1 MARVGGAAVQIGVLA
16 GLGNLLIF
24 NHFLPP
30 VADVRQGEPH
40 DSIIEGS
47 ERTALI
53 VGIVFTTV
61 VASYVRSFDTFVVA
75 GAVLVAADFAY
86 KHANAVSPATGKMQP
101 TTSPGIDTSDNQ
113 ESFNMPDYSGGTGQ

>member
-1 MARVGGAAVQIGVLA
+1 M
-16 GLGNLLIF
+16 
-24 NHFLPP
+24 
-30 VADVRQGEPH
+30 
-40 DSIIEGS
+40 
-47 ERTALI
+47 
-53 VGIVFTTV
+53 
-61 VASYVRSFDTFVVA
+61 RSFDTFVVA